1 MELEHMIWRCGND
14 EVRVGGVAEAER
26 ERDGRTDRGVEGC
39 RRRAPRD
46 VRPGPPRAF
55 PHHPATLARPSSDE
69 DDPAEDWNL
78 HSHTQAPNSR
88 PVKTRQFKT
97 SCKDNSGYAP
107 PLKQQTSKTRWY
119 YLAAHRHTGWA
130 KKRGHRL
137 MTIIMSI
144 LNRFTN
150 FYSERFLGKF
160 AVKCILN
167 IPPHLAYVATRPC
180 ETLMSA
186 KQAINNK
193 LQGSL
198 AT

>member
-1 MELEHMIWRCGND
+1 MMKYVSAGLQRQ
-14 EVRVGGVAEAER
+14 R

-107 PLKQQTSKTRWY
+107 PLKQQTSKTR
-119 YLAAHRHTGWA
+119 
-130 KKRGHRL
+130 
-137 MTIIMSI
+137 
-144 LNRFTN
+144 
-150 FYSERFLGKF
+150 
-160 AVKCILN
+160 
-167 IPPHLAYVATRPC
+167 
-180 ETLMSA
+180 
-186 KQAINNK
+186 
-193 LQGSL
+193 
-198 AT
+198 